1 MGVSIDDVHAAA
13 RRLRNRIH
21 RTPVVSCQSMDDA
34 TGFAVFLKCENLQR
48 AGAFKI
54 RGALNKLLS
63 LTADERRRGVVA
75 FSSGNHAQGVALAAQ
90 MTGTTSIICMP
101 SDAPKLK
108 LEATRRYG
116 AEVVFYDRQRDDRE
130 AVARALAE
138 KTDRV
143 LVPPYDD
150 YAIMAGQGTAALELF
165 QDVPSLDALLA
176 PVGGGGLM
184 AGCSIVARTLFPG
197 IQILGVETDTA
208 HDTHLSLRKGER
220 VTIPPPPTIADGI
233 RITTPGAL
241 TFPVLKANVNDVVL
255 VSDDEVRE
263 AVRFLALRAHLV
275 TEPTGAVAAAAV
287 LSRRLPLP
295 AGARG
300 GGVLSPVHAVARDE
314 RSGHRAR
321 GGAVGGEA
329 EVHEGAEMVGRH
341 LAPGLG
347 REPLR
352 PGDAGGE
359 AVGRDEGGDPAVPQS
374 PRAAYGRL
382 AVAAD
387 PGGHRLLDGLGQ
399 HRDLVEPP
407 ELALE
412 RHLVLAPAAAH
423 DGQRL
428 VGAPPALLERHAG
441 GMELALLLDA
451 DAEGRQHAAAREVVD
466 HRDLTRRR
474 DRVAE
479 RRDEDA
485 RAELQPPRAR
495 GDGGQRGHRLGD
507 RLGGG
512 QALGEPERVDLG
524 RLAQVD
530 ELPEEPGAVRTRRPR
545 PRHDADAI
553 LDLHCAHS
561 TIFVE

>member
-63 LTADERRRGVVA
+63 LTADERRRAALA
-75 FSSGNHAQGVALAAQ
+75 FPSGTTAQGASLAAQ
-90 MTGTTSIICMP
+90 MPGTTSILCMP
-101 SDAPKLK
+101 SDAQKLK

-184 AGCSIVARTLFPG
+184 AGCSIVARTLCPG

-208 HDTHLSLRKGER
+208 NDTHLSLRKGER

-295 AGARG
+295 AGAG
-300 GGVLSPVHAVARDE
+300 AGVGASG
-314 RSGHRAR
+314 GHRAP
-321 GGAVGGEA
+321 GG
-329 EVHEGAEMVGRH
+329 
-341 LAPGLG
+341 
-347 REPLR
+347 
-352 PGDAGGE
+352 PGDLPPGWGA
-359 AVGRDEGGDPAVPQS
+359 RRPT
-374 PRAAYGRL
+374 RAATG
-382 AVAAD
+382 
-387 PGGHRLLDGLGQ
+387 
-399 HRDLVEPP
+399 
-407 ELALE
+407 
-412 RHLVLAPAAAH
+412 
-423 DGQRL
+423 
-428 VGAPPALLERHAG
+428 
-441 GMELALLLDA
+441 
-451 DAEGRQHAAAREVVD
+451 
-466 HRDLTRRR
+466 
-474 DRVAE
+474 
-479 RRDEDA
+479 
-485 RAELQPPRAR
+485 
-495 GDGGQRGHRLGD
+495 
-507 RLGGG
+507 
-512 QALGEPERVDLG
+512 
-524 RLAQVD
+524 
-530 ELPEEPGAVRTRRPR
+530 
-545 PRHDADAI
+545 
-553 LDLHCAHS
+553 
-561 TIFVE
+561 